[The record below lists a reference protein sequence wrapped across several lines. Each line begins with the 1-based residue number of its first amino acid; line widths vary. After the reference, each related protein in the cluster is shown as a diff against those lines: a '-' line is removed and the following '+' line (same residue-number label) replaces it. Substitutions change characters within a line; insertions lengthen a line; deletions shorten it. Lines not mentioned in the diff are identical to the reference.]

1 MTTKISLKP
10 AYTQEYGPDQTATFS
25 RFFQTTL
32 SIRGV
37 SWEDVA
43 VELGEMRRDGD
54 HDFECILGLYR
65 YLGDLRIIAFI
76 DELR

>member
-1 MTTKISLKP
+1 MTTKIPLEP
-10 AYTQEYGPDQTATFS
+10 AYTQEYGPDQTALLS

-43 VELGEMRRDGD
+43 VELGKMRRDGD

-65 YLGDLRIIAFI
+65 YLSDLRIIAFI